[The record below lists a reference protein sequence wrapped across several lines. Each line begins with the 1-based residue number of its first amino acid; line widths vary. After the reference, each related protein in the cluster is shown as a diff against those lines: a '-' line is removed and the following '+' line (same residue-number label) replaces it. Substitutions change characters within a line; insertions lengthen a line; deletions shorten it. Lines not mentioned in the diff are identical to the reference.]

1 MVMNDKEPR
10 KLKDRFVWV
19 KDREGNEFVCPASSL
34 KDPGDLTEE
43 EKALCVDAAGPRGL
57 VSPL

>member
-1 MVMNDKEPR
+1 MAMNDKPTR

-19 KDREGNEFVCPASSL
+19 KDRDGNEFICPVNAL

-43 EKALCVDAAGPRGL
+43 EKAQCVDAAGPRGL

>member
-1 MVMNDKEPR
+1 MENDKSR

-19 KDREGNEFVCPASSL
+19 KDRQGNEFVCAVSAL
-34 KDPGDLTEE
+34 KDLNELSEE
-43 EKALCVDAAGPRGL
+43 EKAQCVDAAGPRGL

>member
-1 MVMNDKEPR
+1 MNDKETP

-19 KDREGNEFVCPASSL
+19 KDGAGNEFVCPVSAL
-34 KDPGDLTEE
+34 KNPQDLTEE
-43 EKALCVDAAGPRGL
+43 EKAQCVDAAGPRGL